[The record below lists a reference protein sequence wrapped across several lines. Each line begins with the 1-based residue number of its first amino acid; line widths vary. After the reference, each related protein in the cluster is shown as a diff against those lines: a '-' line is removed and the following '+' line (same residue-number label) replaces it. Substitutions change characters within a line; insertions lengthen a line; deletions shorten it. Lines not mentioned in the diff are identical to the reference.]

1 MVRYFRLL
9 CVFALLCLSAC
20 QEGGD
25 AGDLL
30 GQWRLKGSDTEY
42 VSFAGSVSLFRLIGK
57 GEIFGNFQ
65 HIGDSLF
72 VQCVSVK
79 GERSD
84 TAIVEYSFGFK
95 PFSDIRL
102 RIETL
107 NNESLV
113 LSKGDKVWAF
123 YKY

>member
-1 MVRYFRLL
+1 MARYYKIL
-9 CVFALLCLSAC
+9 CLFTLLCLSAC

-25 AGDLL
+25 AGSLL
-30 GQWRLKGSDTEY
+30 GQWRMKGSDTQY
-42 VSFAGSVSLFRLIGK
+42 VSFSGSVSLFRLMGK

-65 HIGDSLF
+65 HVGDSLF

-79 GERSD
+79 GVKKD
-84 TAIVEYSFGFK
+84 TAIVEDTFGFK
-95 PFSDIRL
+95 PFSDIRV

-107 NNESLV
+107 DSEDLV
-113 LSKGDKVWAF
+113 LSKDGKVWAF